1 MIDTLIDTPVAENW
15 LTYRGNQSES
25 LGRLMGPD
33 TFGQV
38 HTVVSADSDPDFV
51 WPDGELGR
59 TRLGMVTGDQ
69 RSADEQQLADLA
81 IEAQQL
87 TVFAAYKAGFVR

>member
-38 HTVVSADSDPDFV
+38 HTVVAVEFDPDFA

-69 RSADEQQLADLA
+69 RSGEEREIADQA

-87 TVFAAYKAGFVR
+87 AVFNAYKAGFV